1 MSSPRRL
8 GPILVGGGYVS
19 PPFAGTTK
27 ERARQTKKAAMQLIH
42 VARAMRAVTMREI
55 VKFVQQRGRL
65 LSALVRP
72 LMWLAV
78 FAAGFY
84 NVFGISI
91 IPPYKTYIPY
101 QVYIAPGLLGII
113 LLFHGM
119 QSSLSMV
126 YDREMG
132 VMRLLLTAPLPRW
145 VLLACKLIAGTSLS
159 VITCYV
165 FLLVCIP
172 FDVTFEPMGWLT
184 VLPALIVSGLMLGAL
199 WLFLSV
205 YIRQVENFAGAMN
218 FVMFPMFFFSSALY
232 PLWRLREGGS
242 ELLYYV
248 SLANPFTHAV
258 EMIRFALYG
267 LFEPVATAV
276 VVGSTV
282 VFFLLAVHGYDPQRG
297 MLRRAAQPAG

>member
-1 MSSPRRL
+1 MGIAR
-8 GPILVGGGYVS
+8 
-19 PPFAGTTK
+19 K
-27 ERARQTKKAAMQLIH
+27 ERHGATRNIVAALHPSYGTVTPMQLIH
-42 VARAMRAVTMREI
+42 AARALRAVTTREI

-84 NVFGISI
+84 NVFGVSI
-91 IPPYKTYIPY
+91 IPPYKTYVTY
-101 QVYIAPGLLGII
+101 QVYIVPGLLGII

-145 VLLACKLIAGTSLS
+145 VLLACKLAAGTALS
-159 VITCYV
+159 VLTCYV
-165 FLLVCIP
+165 FLAVCIL
-172 FDVTFEPMGWLT
+172 FDVSFEWSGWLY
-184 VLPALIVSGLMLGAL
+184 VLPALIASGLMLGAL

-205 YIRQVENFAGAMN
+205 YIKQVENFAGAMN

-242 ELLYYV
+242 ELLYLV

-258 EMIRFALYG
+258 ELIRYALYG
-267 LFEPVATAV
+267 MFEPVGAAV

-282 VFFLLAVHGYDPQRG
+282 VFFLLAVRGYDPQRG

>member
-1 MSSPRRL
+1 MPL
-8 GPILVGGGYVS
+8 GHVL
-19 PPFAGTTK
+19 
-27 ERARQTKKAAMQLIH
+27 RAL
-42 VARAMRAVTMREI
+42 RAVTMRELL
-55 VKFVQQRGRL
+55 KFVQQRGRL

-72 LMWLAV
+72 LVWLAV

-84 NVFGISI
+84 NVFGVSI
-91 IPPYKTYIPY
+91 IPPYKTYVTY
-101 QVYIAPGLLGII
+101 QVYIVPGLLGMI

-145 VLLACKLIAGTSLS
+145 LLLACKLVAGTALA

-165 FLLVCIP
+165 FLAVCIA
-172 FDVTFEPMGWLT
+172 FEVTFDPLDWLL

-242 ELLYYV
+242 EVLYYV

-258 EMIRFALYG
+258 ELIRFALYG
-267 LFEPVATAV
+267 ELNVVAALV
-276 VVGSTV
+276 VIGTTV
-282 VFFLLAVHGYDPQRG
+282 LFFLLAVLGYDPQRG
-297 MLRRAAQPAG
+297 LIRRVAAAQPA

>member
-1 MSSPRRL
+1 MR
-8 GPILVGGGYVS
+8 IAHVG
-19 PPFAGTTK
+19 
-27 ERARQTKKAAMQLIH
+27 RALKAL
-42 VARAMRAVTMREI
+42 TMREI
-55 VKFVQQRGRL
+55 TKFVQQRGRL

-84 NVFGISI
+84 NVFGVSI
-91 IPPYKTYIPY
+91 IPPYKTYITY
-101 QVYIAPGLLGII
+101 QVYIVPGLLGII

-145 VLLACKLIAGTSLS
+145 VLLVCKLVAGTALS

-165 FLLVCIP
+165 FLSVCIL
-172 FDVTFEPMGWLT
+172 FDVTFEPIDWLT
-184 VLPALIVSGLMLGAL
+184 VLPALIISGLMLGAL

-205 YIRQVENFAGAMN
+205 HIKQLENFAGAMN

-232 PLWRLREGGS
+232 PLWKLREGGS
-242 ELLYYV
+242 EALYYV
-248 SLANPFTHAV
+248 ALANPFTHAV
-258 EMIRFALYG
+258 ELIRFALYG
-267 LFEPVATAV
+267 EFEPVAAAV
-276 VVGSTV
+276 VTGSTV
-282 VFFLLAVHGYDPQRG
+282 VFFMLAVLGYNPQRG
-297 MLRRAAQPAG
+297 MIRRAPQPA

>member
-1 MSSPRRL
+1 MP
-8 GPILVGGGYVS
+8 
-19 PPFAGTTK
+19 
-27 ERARQTKKAAMQLIH
+27 LIH
-42 VARAMRAVTMREI
+42 VLRALRAVTTRE
-55 VKFVQQRGRL
+55 VLKFVQQRGRL

-84 NVFGISI
+84 NVFGVSI
-91 IPPYKTYIPY
+91 IPPYK
-101 QVYIAPGLLGII
+101 VYITYQEYIVPGLLGII

-145 VLLACKLIAGTSLS
+145 VLLACKLAAGTALS

-165 FLLVCIP
+165 FLAVCIP
-172 FDVTFEPMGWLT
+172 FGVTFDAIAWLE

-199 WLFLSV
+199 WLFISV

-232 PLWRLREGGS
+232 PLWKLQQSGS
-242 ELLYYV
+242 EWVYYV
-248 SLANPFTHAV
+248 ALVNPFTYAV
-258 EMIRFALYG
+258 ELIRFALYSQ
-267 LFEPVATAV
+267 FEPISAAV
-276 VVGSTV
+276 VAGSTAL
-282 VFFLLAVHGYDPQRG
+282 FFLLAVIGYNPQRG
-297 MLRRAAQPAG
+297 MIRRTPQAQPA

>member
-1 MSSPRRL
+1 
-8 GPILVGGGYVS
+8 
-19 PPFAGTTK
+19 
-27 ERARQTKKAAMQLIH
+27 MQIMH
-42 VARAMRAVTMREI
+42 AARALRAVTMREI
-55 VKFVQQRGRL
+55 SKFVQQRGRL

-84 NVFGISI
+84 NVFGVSV
-91 IPPYKTYIPY
+91 IPPYKTYVTY
-101 QVYIAPGLLGII
+101 QVYIVPGLLGII

-145 VLLACKLIAGTSLS
+145 VLLVCKLIAGTALS

-165 FLLVCIP
+165 FLAVCIL
-172 FDVTFEPMGWLT
+172 FDVTFEISGWFT
-184 VLPALIVSGLMLGAL
+184 VLPALILSGLMLGSL

-205 YIRQVENFAGAMN
+205 HIRQLENFAGAMN

-232 PLWRLREGGS
+232 PLWKLREGGS
-242 ELLYYV
+242 EAIYLI
-248 SLANPFTHAV
+248 SMANPFTHAV
-258 EMIRFALYG
+258 EMIRYALYG
-267 LFEPVATAV
+267 MFEPVATLV
-276 VVGSTV
+276 VAGSTV
-282 VFFLLAVHGYDPQRG
+282 IFFLLAVHGYDPQRG
-297 MLRRAAQPAG
+297 MTRRGPQPA

>member
-1 MSSPRRL
+1 MQVAH
-8 GPILVGGGYVS
+8 IL
-19 PPFAGTTK
+19 
-27 ERARQTKKAAMQLIH
+27 RAL
-42 VARAMRAVTMREI
+42 RAVTMRELA
-55 VKFVQQRGRL
+55 KFVQQRGRL

-72 LMWLAV
+72 LIWLAV

-84 NVFGISI
+84 NVFGVSI
-91 IPPYKTYIPY
+91 IPPYKTYVTY
-101 QVYIAPGLLGII
+101 QVFIVPGLLGMI

-145 VLLACKLIAGTSLS
+145 VLLACKLVAGTALS
-159 VITCYV
+159 VVTCYV
-165 FLLVCIP
+165 FLAVCIL
-172 FDVTFEPMGWLT
+172 FDITFVPLDWLA

-242 ELLYYV
+242 ELLYDI
-248 SLANPFTHAV
+248 SLANPFTYAV
-258 EMIRFALYG
+258 ELIRFSLYG
-267 LFEPVATAV
+267 AFEPFAALV
-276 VVGSTV
+276 VVGAAV
-282 VFFLLAVHGYDPQRG
+282 LFFLLAVIGYDPQHG
-297 MLRRAAQPAG
+297 LHRRAAPAQPA

>member
-1 MSSPRRL
+1 MQ
-8 GPILVGGGYVS
+8 IAHVG
-19 PPFAGTTK
+19 
-27 ERARQTKKAAMQLIH
+27 RALKAL
-42 VARAMRAVTMREI
+42 TMREI
-55 VKFVQQRGRL
+55 TKFVQQRGRL

-84 NVFGISI
+84 NVFGVSI
-91 IPPYKTYIPY
+91 IPPYKTYITY
-101 QVYIAPGLLGII
+101 QVYIVPGLLGII

-145 VLLACKLIAGTSLS
+145 VLLACKLVAGTALS
-159 VITCYV
+159 VLTCYV

-172 FDVTFEPMGWLT
+172 FDVTFEPEAWLY

-232 PLWRLREGGS
+232 PLWKLREGGS
-242 ELLYYV
+242 EAIYWV
-248 SLANPFTHAV
+248 SMINPFTYAV
-258 EMIRFALYG
+258 ELIRFALYG
-267 LFEPVATAV
+267 TFEPVAGAV
-276 VVGSTV
+276 VVGSTAL
-282 VFFLLAVHGYDPQRG
+282 FFLLATLGYDPQRG
-297 MLRRAAQPAG
+297 MIRRTAQPV

>member
-1 MSSPRRL
+1 MQFVHTIRALRAI
-8 GPILVGGGYVS
+8 IL
-19 PPFAGTTK
+19 
-27 ERARQTKKAAMQLIH
+27 
-42 VARAMRAVTMREI
+42 REI
-55 VKFVQQRGRL
+55 AKFVQQRGRL

-72 LMWLAV
+72 LLWLAV

-84 NVFGISI
+84 NVFGVSI
-91 IPPYKTYIPY
+91 VAPYKTYVPY
-101 QVYIAPGLLGII
+101 QVYIVPGLLGMI

-145 VLLACKLIAGTSLS
+145 ALLACKLVACSVLS
-159 VITCYV
+159 VMTCYV
-165 FLLVCIP
+165 FLAVCIV
-172 FDVTFEPMGWLT
+172 FDVAFDPLAWLT
-184 VLPALIVSGLMLGAL
+184 VLPALIAGGLMLSAL

-242 ELLYYV
+242 EFLYDV
-248 SLANPFTHAV
+248 ALANPFTYAV
-258 EMIRFALYG
+258 ELIRFALYKQ
-267 LFEPVATAV
+267 FEPVAALV
-276 VVGSTV
+276 VTGATL
-282 VFFLLAVHGYDPQRG
+282 VFF
-297 MLRRAAQPAG
+297 PAGRRRL

>member
-1 MSSPRRL
+1 MQ
-8 GPILVGGGYVS
+8 IVH
-19 PPFAGTTK
+19 
-27 ERARQTKKAAMQLIH
+27 AAQAL
-42 VARAMRAVTMREI
+42 AAVTRREI
-55 VKFVQQRGRL
+55 IKFVQQRGRL

-91 IPPYKTYIPY
+91 IPPYKTYVTY
-101 QVYIAPGLLGII
+101 QEYIAPGLLGLI
-113 LLFHGM
+113 LLFHAM

-145 VLLACKLIAGTSLS
+145 VLLGCKLAAGTALS

-165 FLLVCIP
+165 FLAVCIL
-172 FDVTFEPMGWLT
+172 FEVTVEWSGWLY

-199 WLFLSV
+199 WLFFSV

-232 PLWRLREGGS
+232 PLWKLREGGS
-242 ELLYYV
+242 ELLYLV
-248 SLANPFTHAV
+248 SLVNPFTHAV
-258 EMIRFALYG
+258 ELIRYALYG
-267 LFEPVATAV
+267 MFEPIAAAV
-276 VVGSTV
+276 VCASTLL
-282 VFFLLAVHGYDPQRG
+282 FFLLAVIGYDPQRG
-297 MLRRAAQPAG
+297 MFRRTVFTPTSS

>member
-1 MSSPRRL
+1 M
-8 GPILVGGGYVS
+8 
-19 PPFAGTTK
+19 PP
-27 ERARQTKKAAMQLIH
+27 IH
-42 VARAMRAVTMREI
+42 VLRALRAVTTRE
-55 VKFVQQRGRL
+55 VLKFVQQRGRL

-145 VLLACKLIAGTSLS
+145 VLLACKLIAGTALA
-159 VITCYV
+159 VITCYA
-165 FLLVCIP
+165 FLLVCIL
-172 FDVTFEPMGWLT
+172 FDVRFEPIAWLT

-232 PLWRLREGGS
+232 PLWRLREGGG
-242 ELLYYV
+242 ELLYLV
-248 SLANPFTHAV
+248 ALANPFTHAV
-258 EMIRFALYG
+258 ELIRFALYG
-267 LFEPVATAV
+267 LFEPVAAAV
-276 VVGSTV
+276 VAGSTV
-282 VFFLLAVHGYDPQRG
+282 LFFLLAVHGYDPQRG
-297 MLRRAAQPAG
+297 MLRRAAQPAA

>member
-1 MSSPRRL
+1 MQIGHAMEAL
-8 GPILVGGGYVS
+8 G
-19 PPFAGTTK
+19 
-27 ERARQTKKAAMQLIH
+27 
-42 VARAMRAVTMREI
+42 AVTTREV
-55 VKFVQQRGRL
+55 VKFVHQRGRL
-65 LSALVRP
+65 LSAIVRP

-78 FAAGFY
+78 FAAGFH

-91 IPPYKTYIPY
+91 IPPYETYIPY
-101 QVYIAPGLLGII
+101 QVYIVPGLLGII

-145 VLLACKLIAGTSLS
+145 VLLACKLVAGTALS

-165 FLLVCIP
+165 FLAVCI
-172 FDVTFEPMGWLT
+172 FFEVTFDISGWLY
-184 VLPALIVSGLMLGAL
+184 VLPALVVSGLMLGAL

-232 PLWRLREGGS
+232 PLWKLREGGS
-242 ELLYYV
+242 ELIYLA

-258 EMIRFALYG
+258 ELIRHALYAR
-267 LFEPVATAV
+267 FEPVAALV
-276 VVGSTV
+276 VVGSMAL
-282 VFFLLAVHGYDPQRG
+282 FFLLAVMGYDPQRG
-297 MLRRAAQPAG
+297 MLRRVAQPV

>member
-1 MSSPRRL
+1 
-8 GPILVGGGYVS
+8 
-19 PPFAGTTK
+19 
-27 ERARQTKKAAMQLIH
+27 MQLVH
-42 VARAMRAVTMREI
+42 AARALRAVTTREI

-78 FAAGFY
+78 FAAGFQ
-84 NVFGISI
+84 NVFGVSI
-91 IPPYKTYIPY
+91 IPPYRTYISY
-101 QVYIAPGLLGII
+101 QVYIVPGLLGII

-145 VLLACKLIAGTSLS
+145 VLLACKLASGTVLS

-165 FLLVCIP
+165 FMAVCIL
-172 FDVTFEPMGWLT
+172 FDVTFDWTAWLM
-184 VLPALIVSGLMLGAL
+184 VLPALVLSGLMLGAL

-205 YIRQVENFAGAMN
+205 HIRQVENFAGAMN

-232 PLWRLREGGS
+232 PLWKLREGGS
-242 ELLYYV
+242 EFLYYV
-248 SLANPFTHAV
+248 ALANPFTHAV

-267 LFEPVATAV
+267 MFEPISTAV
-276 VVGSTV
+276 VLGSTV
-282 VFFLLAVHGYDPQRG
+282 VFFLMAVIGYDPQRG
-297 MLRRAAQPAG
+297 MLKRGAQPV

>member
-1 MSSPRRL
+1 MPL
-8 GPILVGGGYVS
+8 GHVL
-19 PPFAGTTK
+19 
-27 ERARQTKKAAMQLIH
+27 RAL
-42 VARAMRAVTMREI
+42 RAVTTRELL
-55 VKFVQQRGRL
+55 KFVQQRGRL

-72 LMWLAV
+72 LVWLAV

-84 NVFGISI
+84 NVFGVSI
-91 IPPYKTYIPY
+91 IAPYKTYVTY
-101 QVYIAPGLLGII
+101 QVYIVPGLLGMI

-145 VLLACKLIAGTSLS
+145 LLLACKLVAGTALA

-165 FLLVCIP
+165 FLAVCIA
-172 FDVTFEPMGWLT
+172 FDVTFDPRNWLF
-184 VLPALIVSGLMLGAL
+184 VLPALIASGLMLGAL

-242 ELLYYV
+242 EVLYYV
-248 SLANPFTHAV
+248 SLANPFTYAV
-258 EMIRFALYG
+258 ELIRFALYG
-267 LFEPVATAV
+267 EFNTVAALV
-276 VVGSTV
+276 VSGTTV
-282 VFFLLAVHGYDPQRG
+282 LFFLLAVLGYNPQRG
-297 MLRRAAQPAG
+297 LIGRVAAPQSA

>member
-1 MSSPRRL
+1 
-8 GPILVGGGYVS
+8 
-19 PPFAGTTK
+19 
-27 ERARQTKKAAMQLIH
+27 MQIAHALQ
-42 VARAMRAVTMREI
+42 ALRAVTMREM
-55 VKFVQQRGRL
+55 VKFAQQRGRL

-72 LMWLAV
+72 LIWLAV

-84 NVFGISI
+84 NVFGVSI

-101 QVYIAPGLLGII
+101 QVYITPGLLGMI

-145 VLLACKLIAGTSLS
+145 VLLACKLVAGTSLS

-165 FLLVCIP
+165 FLAVCIL
-172 FDVTFEPMGWLT
+172 FDVTFEPISWLY
-184 VLPALIVSGLMLGAL
+184 VLPALIVSGLMLGSL

-232 PLWRLREGGS
+232 PLWKLREGGS
-242 ELLYYV
+242 EFIYLV

-267 LFEPVATAV
+267 MFEPVATAV

-282 VFFLLAVHGYDPQRG
+282 LFFLLAVHGYDPQRG
-297 MLRRAAQPAG
+297 MIRRQAQPA

>member
-1 MSSPRRL
+1 MPL
-8 GPILVGGGYVS
+8 THTL
-19 PPFAGTTK
+19 
-27 ERARQTKKAAMQLIH
+27 RAL
-42 VARAMRAVTMREI
+42 RAVTMRELL
-55 VKFVQQRGRL
+55 KFVQQRGRL

-72 LMWLAV
+72 LIWLAV

-84 NVFGISI
+84 NVFGVSI
-91 IPPYKTYIPY
+91 IPPYKTYVTY
-101 QVYIAPGLLGII
+101 QVYIVPGLLGMI

-145 VLLACKLIAGTSLS
+145 LLLACKLLAGTALA

-165 FLLVCIP
+165 FLAVCIA
-172 FDVTFEPMGWLT
+172 FEVTFDPLDWLF

-242 ELLYYV
+242 EVLYYV
-248 SLANPFTHAV
+248 SLVNPFTYAV
-258 EMIRFALYG
+258 ELIRFALYG
-267 LFEPVATAV
+267 ELNILAALVVTGATV
-276 VVGSTV
+276 L
-282 VFFLLAVHGYDPQRG
+282 FFLLAVLGYDPQRG
-297 MLRRAAQPAG
+297 LIRRVAAPQPA

>member
-1 MSSPRRL
+1 MNIAYTL
-8 GPILVGGGYVS
+8 
-19 PPFAGTTK
+19 
-27 ERARQTKKAAMQLIH
+27 RALH
-42 VARAMRAVTMREI
+42 AVTMREL

-72 LMWLAV
+72 LIWLAV

-84 NVFGISI
+84 NVFGVSV
-91 IPPYKTYIPY
+91 IPPYKTYVTY
-101 QVYIAPGLLGII
+101 QVYIVPGLIGMI

-145 VLLACKLIAGTSLS
+145 VLLACKLAAGTVLS

-165 FLLVCIP
+165 FLAICIA
-172 FDVTFEPMGWLT
+172 FDVTFEASAWLA
-184 VLPALIVSGLMLGAL
+184 VLPALIIASLMLGAL

-242 ELLYYV
+242 QILYDV
-248 SLANPFTHAV
+248 SLANPFTYAV
-258 EMIRFALYG
+258 ELIRFALYG
-267 LFEPVATAV
+267 EFEPVSAAV
-276 VVGSTV
+276 VAGGMVL
-282 VFFLLAVHGYDPQRG
+282 FFLLAVAGYDPQRG
-297 MLRRAAQPAG
+297 LIRRAAPAG

>member
-1 MSSPRRL
+1 MP
-8 GPILVGGGYVS
+8 
-19 PPFAGTTK
+19 
-27 ERARQTKKAAMQLIH
+27 LIH
-42 VARAMRAVTMREI
+42 VFRALRAVTTRE
-55 VKFVQQRGRL
+55 VLKFVQQRGRL

-84 NVFGISI
+84 NVFGVSI
-91 IPPYKTYIPY
+91 IPPYKVYITY
-101 QVYIAPGLLGII
+101 QVYIVPGLLGII

-145 VLLACKLIAGTSLS
+145 VLLACKLVAGTALS

-165 FLLVCIP
+165 FLAVCIA
-172 FDVTFEPMGWLT
+172 FDVTFDAIAWLE

-199 WLFLSV
+199 WLFISV

-232 PLWRLREGGS
+232 PLWKLQQSGS
-242 ELLYYV
+242 AWVYYV
-248 SLANPFTHAV
+248 ALANPFTYAV
-258 EMIRFALYG
+258 ELIRFALYG
-267 LFEPVATAV
+267 QFEATSAAV
-276 VVGSTV
+276 VVGSTAL
-282 VFFLLAVHGYDPQRG
+282 FFLLAVIGYNPQRG
-297 MLRRAAQPAG
+297 MIRRTAQAQPA

>member
-1 MSSPRRL
+1 MRFVHVL
-8 GPILVGGGYVS
+8 
-19 PPFAGTTK
+19 
-27 ERARQTKKAAMQLIH
+27 RAL
-42 VARAMRAVTMREI
+42 RAVTTREI
-55 VKFVQQRGRL
+55 LKFVQQRGRL

-78 FAAGFY
+78 FATGFY

-91 IPPYKTYIPY
+91 IPPYKVYITY
-101 QVYIAPGLLGII
+101 QVYIVPGLLGII

-145 VLLACKLIAGTSLS
+145 VLLACKLAAGTALS

-165 FLLVCIP
+165 FLAVCIA
-172 FDVTFEPMGWLT
+172 FDVTFDPLAWLE

-232 PLWRLREGGS
+232 PLWKLQQSGS
-242 ELLYYV
+242 AWVYYV
-248 SLANPFTHAV
+248 ATLNPFTYAV
-258 EMIRFALYG
+258 ELIRFALYG
-267 LFEPVATAV
+267 EFEPVAAAV
-276 VVGSTV
+276 VTGTALL
-282 VFFLLAVHGYDPQRG
+282 FFLLAVFGYNPQRG
-297 MLRRAAQPAG
+297 MIRRTAQAQPA

>member
-1 MSSPRRL
+1 MAETAAAPGRL
-8 GPILVGGGYVS
+8 QHIL
-19 PPFAGTTK
+19 
-27 ERARQTKKAAMQLIH
+27 RAL
-42 VARAMRAVTMREI
+42 RAMTTRE
-55 VKFVQQRGRL
+55 VLKFVQQRGRL

-84 NVFGISI
+84 NVFGVSI
-91 IPPYKTYIPY
+91 IPPYKVYITY
-101 QVYIAPGLLGII
+101 QVYIVPGLLGII

-145 VLLACKLIAGTSLS
+145 VLLACKLVAGTTLS
-159 VITCYV
+159 VLTCYV
-165 FLLVCIP
+165 FLAVCIL
-172 FDVTFEPMGWLT
+172 FDVTFDPMAWLE

-232 PLWRLREGGS
+232 PLWKLREGGS
-242 ELLYYV
+242 EIIYYV
-248 SLANPFTHAV
+248 ALANPFTYAV
-258 EMIRFALYG
+258 ELIRFALYSQ
-267 LFEPVATAV
+267 FEPVSAAVVTGTAV
-276 VVGSTV
+276 L
-282 VFFLLAVHGYDPQRG
+282 FFLLAVAGYDPQRG
-297 MLRRAAQPAG
+297 MIRRAGPAQQPA